1 MNKKQKNETR
11 YFNLKELQHHFSQS
25 LLYQTSEISL
35 QLKTKSGFSA
45 DQLVQI
51 HRNNFIISVTESLKN
66 TFKYTEQLV
75 GDEFFEI
82 VARQFILQQPPTTNN
97 IIIYGELF
105 PSYLASLPQLIEMPY
120 ISEMARFE
128 WLYDQSQNLPLQEMT
143 FDVQIL
149 QQVDPEKFGSLQ
161 FSIVSHCS
169 IFTSQQ
175 NIHLLLQ
182 MIINNDLKQV
192 DLIKPCYLLLQK
204 HPNFHIEIIEISK
217 EQWQLIQ
224 QLQQQRTLEAL
235 QPSALQEQLSHLLT
249 INLISDVSINNSN

>member
-1 MNKKQKNETR
+1 MNKKQTKDSK

-35 QLKTKSGFSA
+35 QLKTKSGFNA

-51 HRNNFIISVTESLKN
+51 HRNNFIISVTESLKS

-75 GDEFFEI
+75 GDEFFET
-82 VARQFILQQPPTTNN
+82 VARQFILQQPPKANN

-105 PSYLASLPQLIEMPY
+105 PSYLGSLPQLIEMPY

-143 FDVQIL
+143 FDIQIL
-149 QQVDPEKFGSLQ
+149 QQVDPENFGSLQ

-169 IFTSQQ
+169 TFTSQQ

-182 MIINNDLKQV
+182 MIINNDLKKV
-192 DLIKPCYLLLQK
+192 DLTKPCYLLLQK

-235 QPSALQEQLSHLLT
+235 QPSDLQDQLSHLLT